1 MSFIPENTPFIALPT
16 ALKGKVTPNQ
26 LSVIWVLQS
35 YYPNIWPSYSTI
47 AKDAMM
53 SPRTVIRT
61 VNQLVEL
68 GLLQKQVRI
77 DENNQK
83 TNCYR
88 VAVWQHFKP
97 TPVLTPSLTRGGV
110 IESQGYDRE
119 SQGVCQK
126 VIGAMTQS
134 HPNYNKL
141 TKTNNYKTISQKKPA
156 DKFFEPF
163 WESYRKIPLSMRVV
177 SQSKKLAKAEFA
189 KLSKKT
195 QEKILDCLQADIRA
209 RTKQLKNDNF
219 TPLFPDC
226 FRYLKNGQFEQYLLT
241 VSKKPTTLGKP
252 KQNTP
257 F

>member
-35 YYPNIWPSYSTI
+35 YYPNIWPSYATI

-68 GLLQKQVRI
+68 GLLQKQIRI
-77 DENNQK
+77 DENNQR

-97 TPVLTPSLTRGGV
+97 TPVIGPSVTNRGV
-110 IESQGYDRE
+110 LESQGYDRE

-126 VIGAMTQS
+126 VIAPMSQS
-134 HPNYNKL
+134 HPKKNNI
-141 TKTNNYKTISQKKPA
+141 TKTNNYKNKS
-156 DKFFEPF
+156 FEPF
-163 WESYRKIPLSMRVV
+163 WKTYLGIPKDMRSI
-177 SQSKKLAKAEFA
+177 SQSKSDTYKQFMKLDANTRD
-189 KLSKKT
+189 KLK
-195 QEKILDCLQADIRA
+195 QCLEADLRA
-209 RTKQLKNDNF
+209 RTRSLKQDKF
-219 TPLFPDC
+219 TPLFPDAH
-226 FRYLKNGQFEQYLLT
+226 RWISKGQFEQYLLT
-241 VSKKPTTLGKP
+241 LDKKAPTFRKP
-252 KQNTP
+252 KTTP

>member
-35 YYPNIWPSYSTI
+35 YYPNIWPSYQTI

-53 SPRTVIRT
+53 SSRTVIRT

-68 GLLQKQVRI
+68 GLLQKQIRI
-77 DENNQK
+77 DENNQR

-97 TPVLTPSLTRGGV
+97 TPVIGPSVTQRGV
-110 IESQGYDRE
+110 LESQGYDRE

-126 VIGAMTQS
+126 VIAPMSQS
-134 HPNYNKL
+134 HPKKNNI
-141 TKTNNYKTISQKKPA
+141 TKTINYKNKS
-156 DKFFEPF
+156 FEPF
-163 WESYRKIPLSMRVV
+163 WKTYLGIPKDMRTI
-177 SQSKKLAKAEFA
+177 S
-189 KLSKKT
+189 LSKKPAYS
-195 QEKILDCLQADIRA
+195 EFMKLDTNTRDKLKQCLEADIRA
-209 RTKQLKNDNF
+209 RTKTLKADKF
-219 TPLFPDC
+219 TPLFPDAH
-226 FRYLKNGQFEQYLLT
+226 RWIKNGQYEQYLLT
-241 VSKKPTTLGKP
+241 LDKKPITFKKP
-252 KQNTP
+252 KNTP

>member
-26 LSVIWVLQS
+26 LSVIWCLQS
-35 YYPNIWPSYSTI
+35 YYPNIWPSYATI

-68 GLLQKQVRI
+68 GLLQKQIRI
-77 DENNQK
+77 DENNQR

-88 VAVWQHFKP
+88 VAVWQLFKP
-97 TPVLTPSLTRGGV
+97 TPVISPSVTNRGV

-126 VIGAMTQS
+126 VIAPMSQS
-134 HPNYNKL
+134 HPKKNNI
-141 TKTNNYKTISQKKPA
+141 TKTNNYKNKS
-156 DKFFEPF
+156 FEPF
-163 WESYRKIPLSMRVV
+163 WKTYLEIPKNMRTI
-177 SQSKKLAKAEFA
+177 S
-189 KLSKKT
+189 LSKKPAYN
-195 QEKILDCLQADIRA
+195 EFMKLDAKTRDNLKQCLEADLRA
-209 RTKQLKNDNF
+209 RTKQLKQDKF
-219 TPLFPDC
+219 TPLFPDAH
-226 FRYLKNGQFEQYLLT
+226 RWISKGQYEQYLLT
-241 VSKKPTTLGKP
+241 LDKKAPTFRKP
-252 KQNTP
+252 KTTP

>member
-35 YYPNIWPSYSTI
+35 YYPNIWPSYATI

-68 GLLQKQVRI
+68 GLLQKQIRI
-77 DENNQK
+77 DENNQR

-97 TPVLTPSLTRGGV
+97 TPVISPSVTNRGV
-110 IESQGYDRE
+110 LESQGYDRE

-126 VIGAMTQS
+126 VIAPMSQS
-134 HPNYNKL
+134 HPKKNNI
-141 TKTNNYKTISQKKPA
+141 TKTNNYKNKS
-156 DKFFEPF
+156 FEPF
-163 WESYRKIPLSMRVV
+163 WKTYLEIPKDMRSI
-177 SQSKKLAKAEFA
+177 SQSKSDTYKQFMKLDVNTRD
-189 KLSKKT
+189 KLK
-195 QEKILDCLQADIRA
+195 DCLEADLRA
-209 RTKQLKNDNF
+209 RTRSLKQDKF
-219 TPLFPDC
+219 TPLFPDAH
-226 FRYLKNGQFEQYLLT
+226 RWISKGQYEQYLLT
-241 VSKKPTTLGKP
+241 LDKKPITFRKP
-252 KQNTP
+252 KTTP

>member
-35 YYPNIWPSYSTI
+35 YYPNIWPSYATI

-61 VNQLVEL
+61 VDQLVKL
-68 GLLQKQVRI
+68 GLLQKQIRI
-77 DENNQK
+77 DENNQR

-97 TPVLTPSLTRGGV
+97 TPVISPSVTNRGV

-126 VIGAMTQS
+126 VIAPMSQS
-134 HPNYNKL
+134 HPKKNNI
-141 TKTNNYKTISQKKPA
+141 TKTNNYKNKS
-156 DKFFEPF
+156 FEPF
-163 WESYRKIPLSMRVV
+163 WKTYLEIPKNMRTI
-177 SQSKKLAKAEFA
+177 S
-189 KLSKKT
+189 LSKKPAYKEFMNLDAKT
-195 QEKILDCLQADIRA
+195 REKLKDCLEADLRA
-209 RTKQLKNDNF
+209 RTKQLKQDKF
-219 TPLFPDC
+219 TPLFPDAH
-226 FRYLKNGQFEQYLLT
+226 RWIKNGQYEQYLLT
-241 VSKKPTTLGKP
+241 LDKKPITFKKP
-252 KQNTP
+252 KNTP

>member
-68 GLLQKQVRI
+68 GLLQKQIRI
-77 DENNQK
+77 DENNQR

-97 TPVLTPSLTRGGV
+97 TPVIGPSVTKRGV
-110 IESQGYDRE
+110 LESQGYDRE

-126 VIGAMTQS
+126 VIAPMSQS
-134 HPNYNKL
+134 HPKKNNI
-141 TKTNNYKTISQKKPA
+141 TKTINYKNKS
-156 DKFFEPF
+156 FEPF
-163 WESYRKIPLSMRVV
+163 WKTYLEIPKDMRTI
-177 SQSKKLAKAEFA
+177 S
-189 KLSKKT
+189 LSKKPAYNEFMKLDT
-195 QEKILDCLQADIRA
+195 NTREKLKDCLEADIRA
-209 RTKQLKNDNF
+209 RTKTLKADKF
-219 TPLFPDC
+219 TPLFPDAH
-226 FRYLKNGQFEQYLLT
+226 RWIKNGQYEQYLLT
-241 VSKKPTTLGKP
+241 LDKKAPTFRKP
-252 KQNTP
+252 KTTP

>member
-35 YYPNIWPSYSTI
+35 YYPNIWPSYATI

-68 GLLQKQVRI
+68 GLLQKQIRI
-77 DENNQK
+77 DEHNQR

-97 TPVLTPSLTRGGV
+97 SPVIGPSVTNRGV

-126 VIGAMTQS
+126 VIAPMSQS
-134 HPNYNKL
+134 HPKKNKL
-141 TKTNNYKTISQKKPA
+141 TKTINYKNKS
-156 DKFFEPF
+156 FEPF
-163 WESYRKIPLSMRVV
+163 WKTYLEIPKDMRVI
-177 SQSKKLAKAEFA
+177 S
-189 KLSKKT
+189 LSKKPAYN
-195 QEKILDCLQADIRA
+195 EFMKLDANTRDKLKQCLEADLRA
-209 RTKQLKNDNF
+209 RIRSLKQDKF
-219 TPLFPDC
+219 TPLFPDAPKWI
-226 FRYLKNGQFEQYLLT
+226 KNGQYEQYLLT
-241 VSKKPTTLGKP
+241 LDKKASTFKKPKS
-252 KQNTP
+252 TP

>member
-35 YYPNIWPSYSTI
+35 YYPNIWPSYATI

-68 GLLQKQVRI
+68 GLLQKQIRI
-77 DENNQK
+77 DEHNQR

-97 TPVLTPSLTRGGV
+97 TPVIGPSVTNRGV

-126 VIGAMTQS
+126 VIAPMSQS
-134 HPNYNKL
+134 HPKKNNI
-141 TKTNNYKTISQKKPA
+141 TKTNNYKNKS
-156 DKFFEPF
+156 FEPF
-163 WESYRKIPLSMRVV
+163 WKTYLEIPKDMRTI
-177 SQSKKLAKAEFA
+177 S
-189 KLSKKT
+189 LSKKPAYNEFMKLDT
-195 QEKILDCLQADIRA
+195 NTREKLKQCLEADIRA
-209 RTKQLKNDNF
+209 RTKTLKADKF
-219 TPLFPDC
+219 TPLFPDAH
-226 FRYLKNGQFEQYLLT
+226 RWIKNGQYEQYLLT
-241 VSKKPTTLGKP
+241 LDKKPITFRKP
-252 KQNTP
+252 KNTP

>member
-35 YYPNIWPSYSTI
+35 YYPNIWPSYATI

-68 GLLQKQVRI
+68 GLLQKQIRI
-77 DENNQK
+77 DENNQR

-97 TPVLTPSLTRGGV
+97 TPVIGPSVTNRGV

-126 VIGAMTQS
+126 VIAPMSQS
-134 HPNYNKL
+134 HPKKNNI
-141 TKTNNYKTISQKKPA
+141 TKTNNYKNKS
-156 DKFFEPF
+156 FEPF
-163 WESYRKIPLSMRVV
+163 WKTYLGIPKDMRSI
-177 SQSKKLAKAEFA
+177 SQSKSDTYKQFMKLDANTRD
-189 KLSKKT
+189 KLK
-195 QEKILDCLQADIRA
+195 QCLEADIRA
-209 RTKQLKNDNF
+209 RTKQLKQDKF
-219 TPLFPDC
+219 SPLFPDAH
-226 FRYLKNGQFEQYLLT
+226 RWISKGQFEQYLLT
-241 VSKKPTTLGKP
+241 LDKKPITFRKP
-252 KQNTP
+252 KTTP